1 MMTLYLPFT
10 NLRSPR
16 GHSVFLLRSII
27 SLETTAFFLGHKCVL
42 ISLISHI
49 IFYIFANYCSI
60 EGFKIICYQE
70 NFEIGSNVEYI
81 FTMLWLFNYSFRLET
96 RNNRILGFVDRST
109 KAKMEFLSRM
119 SQQIRTPLFGILGSL
134 DLLKNDG
141 LTNSQKA
148 TLRTIRSCCENLS
161 TTIRNVLDLS
171 RIEYGNVIVNE
182 TIICLNDLIDEC
194 IFKFIDQ
201 LKNKGIEMKK
211 VLIPP
216 LPRYF
221 IGDRHRIKQ
230 IISNLIS
237 NSINFNEKDGLIELT
252 VTTDDEEFKKICN
265 KDVPLQ
271 KKRRKSVTFFNKND
285 NTNGYIHFIL
295 RDTGIG
301 IEESMKDKIFHPF
314 VKAINP
320 YFENDEGI
328 GLGLTVAKH
337 YANDIGGRL
346 EFHSEGMNKGS
357 IFCFSVP
364 YKVPTSKKITKF
376 KSLTQYSPNEIPSY
390 GHTECSI
397 KTYRPRLKKSCSHG
411 DFNLKTKRFEILSQD
426 IWP

>member
-1 MMTLYLPFT
+1 
-10 NLRSPR
+10 
-16 GHSVFLLRSII
+16 
-27 SLETTAFFLGHKCVL
+27 
-42 ISLISHI
+42 
-49 IFYIFANYCSI
+49 
-60 EGFKIICYQE
+60 
-70 NFEIGSNVEYI
+70 
-81 FTMLWLFNYSFRLET
+81 
-96 RNNRILGFVDRST
+96 
-109 KAKMEFLSRM
+109 MEFLSRM

-211 VLIPP
+211 ILIPP

-271 KKRRKSVTFFNKND
+271 KKRRKSVTLFNKND

-301 IEESMKDKIFHPF
+301 IEER
-314 VKAINP
+314 
-320 YFENDEGI
+320 I

-337 YANDIGGRL
+337 YAIDIGGRL